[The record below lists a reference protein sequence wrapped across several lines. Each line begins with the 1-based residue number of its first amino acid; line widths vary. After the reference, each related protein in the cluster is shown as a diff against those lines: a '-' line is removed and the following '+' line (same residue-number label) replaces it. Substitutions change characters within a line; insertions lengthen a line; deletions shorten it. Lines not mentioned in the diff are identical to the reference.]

1 MVIVLNTKKVY
12 SNLTEQYWYKERI
25 MIARWSETLMEI
37 TGTLLEKERREF
49 TVSAWEEIRG
59 RGQ

>member
-12 SNLTEQYWYKERI
+12 SNLAEQYWYKERI